1 MHSVQAMLC
10 SGNDLPIT
18 ADIIR
23 LIPLLRFVVT
33 TSAGLN
39 HIDLTV
45 CRKCGIARANAGEVF
60 SKDVADMAMA
70 LLIDVLRKV
79 SAADRFVRQW
89 LWSTKGDYPL
99 GSKVFFNF
107 KVTLF
112 FLDFLCQL

>member
-10 SGNDLPIT
+10 FGNDPPIT
-18 ADIIR
+18 AGIIR

-60 SKDVADMAMA
+60 SKDVADMAVA

-79 SAADRFVRQW
+79 SAADRFVRQ
-89 LWSTKGDYPL
+89 
-99 GSKVFFNF
+99 
-107 KVTLF
+107 
-112 FLDFLCQL
+112 

>member
-33 TSAGLN
+33 TSAGLI

-79 SAADRFVRQW
+79 SAADRFVRQ
-89 LWSTKGDYPL
+89 
-99 GSKVFFNF
+99 
-107 KVTLF
+107 
-112 FLDFLCQL
+112 